1 MQEFQDWNYK
11 FNNIKEKYKLV
22 IGNNRKVPDVPLSI
36 EIDEFFSFIYKRNKR
51 NGVEPTADFENDVIE
66 WIRDEDKLDIIQR
79 YQVIT
84 DGFSSEELQNNRQTK
99 DDLTDSIYMLH
110 SPDDR
115 NRNNFF
121 NNNKLSTV
129 KDNINYLLYGDDV
142 EENQYKRMYDL
153 ININS
158 ERHIHNLGESSIQEL
173 VGWFKFD
180 SGLPIRNRRSEN
192 VMSFYLSVA
201 ENN

>member
-1 MQEFQDWNYK
+1 
-11 FNNIKEKYKLV
+11 
-22 IGNNRKVPDVPLSI
+22 
-36 EIDEFFSFIYKRNKR
+36 
-51 NGVEPTADFENDVIE
+51 
-66 WIRDEDKLDIIQR
+66 
-79 YQVIT
+79 
-84 DGFSSEELQNNRQTK
+84 
-99 DDLTDSIYMLH
+99 MLH

-153 ININS
+153 INS